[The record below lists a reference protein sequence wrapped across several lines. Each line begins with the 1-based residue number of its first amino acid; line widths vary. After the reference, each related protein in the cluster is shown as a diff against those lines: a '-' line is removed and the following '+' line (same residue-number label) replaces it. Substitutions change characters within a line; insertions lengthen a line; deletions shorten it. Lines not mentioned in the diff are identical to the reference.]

1 MIKFKLRLGIVKTKV
16 LNLIDLYRYR
26 KDFIWGKGYYASIE
40 DNRVVSS
47 ILYSK
52 YLEAKKALELHE
64 FDTNHE
70 ELLKDFI
77 SHFSLKED
85 IHYFIS
91 KLAENDQ
98 VNEIT
103 FLQAQGFR
111 RLTREYL
118 FEYREFKTTSLDTVN
133 ILCETA
139 THKDIKNMIQIC
151 KYAQPIEFR
160 DYLFHYPDF
169 FKGRLNDTYI
179 FYPAKSPENILGYA
193 CKIDPE
199 KNIFEFIVPP
209 TQALS
214 FISFLVTF
222 VDKYIHFEKNENFS
236 FIVNENI
243 KDSLDEIQEKFKL
256 KQVKQVL
263 IQEAKNRDKV
273 KLLKQWGNKIQIPV
287 PNGQVS
293 NKSKIIDSTKT
304 FK

>member
-1 MIKFKLRLGIVKTKV
+1 VKTKI

-26 KDFIWGKGYYASIE
+26 KDFIWGKDYYASIE
-40 DNRVVSS
+40 NNRVTSS
-47 ILYSK
+47 ILYSN

-85 IHYFIS
+85 IYYFIS
-91 KLAENDQ
+91 KLTENDQ

-103 FLQAQGFR
+103 FLQAQGFC

-139 THKDIKNMIQIC
+139 THKDIKNMIQVY
-151 KYAQPIEFR
+151 KHAQPIEFR
-160 DYLFHYPDF
+160 DYLFHYPSF
-169 FKGRLNDTYI
+169 FKERLDDTYV
-179 FYPAKSPENILGYA
+179 FYAGRVAEANAHAPSVNKSILGYA

-214 FISFLVTF
+214 FTSFLVAF

-243 KDSLDEIQEKFKL
+243 KDSLGEIQEKFKL

-263 IQEAKNRDKV
+263 IQEGKNRDKV

>member
-1 MIKFKLRLGIVKTKV
+1 MQTKI

-26 KDFIWGKGYYASIE
+26 KDFIWGKDYYVSIE
-40 DNRVVSS
+40 NNRILSS

-52 YLEAKKALELHE
+52 YLEARKALELHE

-85 IHYFIS
+85 ICYFIS
-91 KLAENDQ
+91 KLRESDQ
-98 VNEIT
+98 IDEIS

-118 FEYREFKTTSLDTVN
+118 FEYRDFKTTSLDMVD

-139 THKDIKNMIQIC
+139 TSQDIKPLIQAC

-160 DYLFHYPDF
+160 DHLFHYPDF

-179 FYPAKSPENILGYA
+179 FHPANNPENILGYA
-193 CKIDPE
+193 CKIDSE
-199 KNIFEFIVPP
+199 KNIFEFIIPP

-214 FISFLVTF
+214 FISSLVAF

-243 KDSLDEIQEKFKL
+243 KDVLDEIQEKFNL
-256 KQVKQVL
+256 KQVRQVL
-263 IQEAKNRDKV
+263 IQEGKSKDKV
-273 KLLKQWGNKIQIPV
+273 KLLEKWGNKIQIPV
-287 PNGQVS
+287 PNRQVS
-293 NKSKIIDSTKT
+293 NKSKIINSAKA
-304 FK
+304 FE